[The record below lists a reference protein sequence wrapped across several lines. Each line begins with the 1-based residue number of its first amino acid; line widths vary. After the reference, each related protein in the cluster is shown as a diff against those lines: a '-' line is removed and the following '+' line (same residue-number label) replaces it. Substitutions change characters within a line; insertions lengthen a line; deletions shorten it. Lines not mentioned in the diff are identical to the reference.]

1 MGRRVEVPAKPKRVI
16 SLVPS
21 QSELLHDLGLGD
33 RLVGVT
39 KFCVHPQDLRN
50 AKTVVGGTKQFRFE
64 AIDALEPDLIIGN
77 KEENYQ
83 EGILQ
88 LTEKYPVWMS
98 DIFTLEDALD
108 MIRKVAALCNVPERG
123 ASMATDIQK
132 AFDKLTLTKKGTAL
146 YLIWK
151 GPYMAAGRNTFI
163 NEMLNKAGYQNVV
176 GEERY
181 PEVSLESVKD
191 LSPDVIML
199 SSEPFPFAEKH
210 KKELLLA
217 VPEARVELVDG
228 ELLSWYG
235 SRLLKTA
242 EYLKGL

>member
-39 KFCVHPQDLRN
+39 KFCIHPQDLRK
-50 AKTVVGGTKQFRFE
+50 AKTIVGGTKQFRFE
-64 AIDALEPDLIIGN
+64 AIDALQPDLIIGN

-83 EGILQ
+83 EGIHQ
-88 LTEKYPVWMS
+88 LAEKYPVWMS

-108 MIRKVAALCNVPERG
+108 MIRKVSDLCDVPEKG
-123 ASMATDIQK
+123 ASMATGIRQT
-132 AFDKLTLTKKGTAL
+132 FDTLTLQKKGTAL

-210 KKELLLA
+210 KKVLLLA
-217 VPEARVELVDG
+217 VPEARIELVDG
-228 ELLSWYG
+228 ELMSWYG